1 MMSHQRKSKP
11 SVKSSGPT
19 PGQTTVLSFSQVL
32 EELLDDGKPFHPRN
46 LYRFSDLEDQDL
58 IDFQQ
63 AWPQVSTRRRQAI
76 LEDIDELGETN
87 YTLSFEE
94 ICRFTAGDSDPRV
107 RELSVRALAEYE
119 SLQLVPLYLNLLAND
134 EDPAVRAASAHALG
148 MYVYLGEIEELPENT
163 LNEIVDRLLVIYR
176 STDTSL
182 VRRRALEALG
192 YSSRSEILALI
203 ESAFGTGKRDWM
215 LSAVFAMGR
224 TANQRWGKT
233 ILELLESDDSEL
245 RYEAARAAGELE
257 LKPALTPL
265 MNLLD
270 DSDSDTR
277 MAAVWSLSQIG
288 GEGVQDA
295 LEQLYDETEDEDET
309 DFIDLALE
317 NLMFTEDLE
326 AFSLL
331 ELPPEGDEYDDEGD
345 DFEDDFEDDLD
356 EEEE

>member
-1 MMSHQRKSKP
+1 MSSKRKSKP
-11 SVKSSGPT
+11 SNKSTNQAPRKAT
-19 PGQTTVLSFSQVL
+19 LLSFSQIL
-32 EELLDDGKPFHPRN
+32 GELLDDGKPFHPRN
-46 LYRFSDLEDQDL
+46 LYRFSDLEGQDL

-76 LEDIDELGETN
+76 LENIEELGETN
-87 YTLSFEE
+87 FTLSFEE
-94 ICRFTAGDSDPRV
+94 VCRVTVGDSDPRV
-107 RELSVRALAEYE
+107 RELSVRTLSEYE
-119 SLQLVPLYLNLLAND
+119 GANLISLFLNLLSND
-134 EDPAVRAASAHALG
+134 EDPAVRAASATALG
-148 MYVYLGEIEELPENT
+148 SYVYFGELEELPEKT
-163 LNEIVDRLLVIYR
+163 LNEIVDRLLETYR
-176 STDTSL
+176 GSDTSL

-192 YSSRSEILALI
+192 FSSRNEIPDLI
-203 ESAFGTGKRDWM
+203 ESAFGTGKHDWM
-215 LSAVFAMGR
+215 ISAIFAMGR
-224 TANQRWGKT
+224 TANKRWGKT
-233 ILELLESDDSEL
+233 ILEMLESDDVEL

-295 LEQLYDETEDEDET
+295 LEQLYDETEDEDEI

-317 NLMFTEDLE
+317 NLQFTEDVE

-331 ELPPEGDEYDDEGD
+331 ELPPDGDEYDDEGY
-345 DFEDDFEDDLD
+345 DFDDDLD

>member
-1 MMSHQRKSKP
+1 MSRKRKSKP
-11 SVKSSGPT
+11 SGKSTNQAPRKAALLT
-19 PGQTTVLSFSQVL
+19 FAQVL
-32 EELLDDGKPFHPRN
+32 GELLDDSKPFHPRN
-46 LYRFSDLEDQDL
+46 LYRFSDLEGQDL

-76 LEDIDELGETN
+76 LEDIEELGETN

-94 ICRFTAGDSDPRV
+94 VCRFTISDSDPRV
-107 RELSVRALAEYE
+107 RELSVRALSEYE
-119 SLQLVPLYLNLLAND
+119 GSNLISLFLNLLAND
-134 EDPAVRAASAHALG
+134 EDSAVRAASATALG
-148 MYVYLGEIEELPENT
+148 TYVYLGEIEELPAKT
-163 LNEIVDRLLVIYR
+163 LDKIVDRLLETYR
-176 STDTSL
+176 SADTSL
-182 VRRRALEALG
+182 VRRRALESLG
-192 YSSRSEILALI
+192 YSSRNEIPDII
-203 ESAFGTGKRDWM
+203 ESAFSTGKHDWM
-215 LSAVFAMGR
+215 ISAIFAMGR
-224 TANQRWGKT
+224 TANPRWGKT
-233 ILELLESDDSEL
+233 ILEMLDSDDPEL

-270 DSDSDTR
+270 DSDSDIR

-331 ELPPEGDEYDDEGD
+331 ELPPDGDEYDDEGY
-345 DFEDDFEDDLD
+345 DFEDEFEDDLD

>member
-1 MMSHQRKSKP
+1 MSRERKSKP
-11 SVKSSGPT
+11 SSESANQV
-19 PGQTTVLSFSQVL
+19 PGKAALLSFSQIL
-32 EELLDDGKPFHPRN
+32 GELLDDSKPFHPRN
-46 LYRFSDLEDQDL
+46 LYRFSDLEGQDL
-58 IDFQQ
+58 VDFQQ

-76 LEDIDELGETN
+76 LEDIEELGETN

-94 ICRFTAGDSDPRV
+94 VCRFTAGDSDPRV
-107 RELSVRALAEYE
+107 RELSVRSLAEYE
-119 SLQLVPLYLNLLAND
+119 DFHLIQLFLNLLADD
-134 EDPAVRAASAHALG
+134 EDSAVRAASASALG
-148 MYVYLGEIEELPENT
+148 TYVYLGEIEELPEKT
-163 LNEIVDRLLVIYR
+163 LDEIVDRLLESFR

-192 YSSRSEILALI
+192 YSSRSEILDII
-203 ESAFGTGKRDWM
+203 ESAYSTGKHDWM
-215 LSAVFAMGR
+215 ISAIFAMGR

-257 LKPALTPL
+257 LKPALTLL

-270 DSDSDTR
+270 DSDSDIR

-295 LEQLYDETEDEDET
+295 LEQLFDETEDEEEA

-317 NLMFTEDLE
+317 NLSFTEDLE

-331 ELPPEGDEYDDEGD
+331 ELPPEDDEYDDEGF
-345 DFEDDFEDDLD
+345 DFEDDLEDDLD